1 MVFFMSLNVP
11 KGTAEKLLF
20 ILEVYYSVMALKASF
35 TKRVFHFSFS
45 ARTSR
50 GRMTHRTSWFIKI
63 RDEKD
68 STVFGIGECAPLP
81 GLSVDDK
88 PEYEAV
94 LATVV
99 DKIGMLE
106 ISSGTVLKDALN
118 IIPQGFPSIVFGVET
133 ALLDLQQGGRRI
145 IFNNT
150 FIQSTPIPINGLVWM
165 GDLDVMLQQASI
177 KIEEGFH
184 CIKIKVG
191 GLNFEKECDI
201 IHYIRK
207 KYFRENIT
215 LRLDANGAFKV
226 EEALYKL
233 YDLSKYNIHS
243 IEQPIKPGRPEM
255 EELCRKSPIP
265 IALDE
270 ELIGVESANDKR
282 KLLERLKPQ
291 FIILKPTLHGGIHG
305 TQEWITLAESL
316 GIGWWITSALESNI
330 GLNAICQF
338 TANYPIT
345 LPQGLGTGKI
355 YDDNFQSP
363 LEVSQG
369 KIFHNAKLSW
379 DLAELIDS
387 F

>member
-1 MVFFMSLNVP
+1 
-11 KGTAEKLLF
+11 
-20 ILEVYYSVMALKASF
+20 MALKASF
-35 TKRVFHFSFS
+35 TKRVFHFNFS

-50 GRMTHRTSWFIKI
+50 GRMKDRTSWFIKI
-63 RDEKD
+63 WDDAD

-88 PEYEAV
+88 PEYEDV

-99 DKIGMLE
+99 DKIGTLKN
-106 ISSGTVLKDALN
+106 SGAILKEVLN
-118 IIPQGFPSIVFGVET
+118 IIPRGFPSIVFGVET
-133 ALLDLQQGGRRI
+133 ALLDLQHGGKRI

-150 FIQSTPIPINGLVWM
+150 FIQSKPIPINGLVWM

-265 IALDE
+265 IAFDE
-270 ELIGVESANDKR
+270 ELIGVESSEDKR

-291 FIILKPTLHGGIHG
+291 FIILKPTLHGGIQS
-305 TQEWITLAESL
+305 TQEWITIAESL

-345 LPQGLGTGKI
+345 LHQGLGTGQL
-355 YDDNFQSP
+355 YEDNFQSP
-363 LEVSQG
+363 LEVSRG
-369 KIFHNAKLSW
+369 EIFYNAKLSW
-379 DLAELIDS
+379 DLSELIDS

>member
-1 MVFFMSLNVP
+1 M
-11 KGTAEKLLF
+11 KD
-20 ILEVYYSVMALKASF
+20 
-35 TKRVFHFSFS
+35 
-45 ARTSR
+45 
-50 GRMTHRTSWFIKI
+50 RTSWFVKI
-63 RDEKD
+63 WDEKD
-68 STVFGIGECAPLP
+68 STVFGLGECAPLP

-88 PEYEAV
+88 PEYESV
-94 LATVV
+94 LSTVV
-99 DKIGMLE
+99 NKIGTLKN
-106 ISSGTVLKDALN
+106 SSAVLKDVLN
-118 IIPQGFPSIVFGVET
+118 IIPPGFPSIVFGVET
-133 ALLDLQQGGRRI
+133 ALLDLQQGGKRI
-145 IFNNT
+145 IFNNE
-150 FIQSTPIPINGLVWM
+150 FIQSKPIPINGLVWM

-177 KIEEGFH
+177 KIEAGFR

-270 ELIGVESANDKR
+270 ELIGVESADDKR
-282 KLLERLKPQ
+282 KLMERIKPQ

-330 GLNAICQF
+330 GLNAICQL

-345 LPQGLGTGKI
+345 LPQGLGTGQL

-363 LEVSQG
+363 LEVSKG
-369 KIFHNAKLSW
+369 EIFYNPKLLW
-379 DLAELIDS
+379 ELDELVNS

>member
-1 MVFFMSLNVP
+1 M
-11 KGTAEKLLF
+11 
-20 ILEVYYSVMALKASF
+20 
-35 TKRVFHFSFS
+35 RD
-45 ARTSR
+45 
-50 GRMTHRTSWFIKI
+50 RTSWFIKI
-63 RDEKD
+63 WDETD
-68 STVFGIGECAPLP
+68 STVFGIGECAPLS
-81 GLSVDDK
+81 GLSLDDK
-88 PEYEAV
+88 PEYETV

-99 DKIGMLE
+99 DKIGTLKN
-106 ISSGTVLKDALN
+106 SSAVLKDALN
-118 IIPQGFPSIVFGVET
+118 IIPPGFPSIVFGVET
-133 ALLDLQQGGRRI
+133 ALLDLQHGGKRI

-150 FIQSTPIPINGLVWM
+150 FIQSKPIPINGLVWM

-265 IALDE
+265 IAFDE
-270 ELIGVESANDKR
+270 ELIGVESLDDKR

-291 FIILKPTLHGGIHG
+291 FIILKPTLHGGIQG
-305 TQEWITLAESL
+305 TQEWITIAESL

-338 TANYPIT
+338 TASYPIT
-345 LPQGLGTGKI
+345 LPQGLGTGQL

-363 LEVSQG
+363 LEVSKG
-369 KIFHNAKLSW
+369 EIYHNAKLSW
-379 DLAELIDS
+379 DLSELIDS